1 MYGKLT
7 SNLPLRSEMRVGLRN
22 LKSKKELFVTII
34 TERKLS
40 KLVLKSSILDGTVV
54 LDPV

>member
-40 KLVLKSSILDGTVV
+40 KLVLKSSILDVTVV

>member
-7 SNLPLRSEMRVGLRN
+7 LNLPLRSEMRVGLRN

-40 KLVLKSSILDGTVV
+40 KLVLKSSILDVTVV